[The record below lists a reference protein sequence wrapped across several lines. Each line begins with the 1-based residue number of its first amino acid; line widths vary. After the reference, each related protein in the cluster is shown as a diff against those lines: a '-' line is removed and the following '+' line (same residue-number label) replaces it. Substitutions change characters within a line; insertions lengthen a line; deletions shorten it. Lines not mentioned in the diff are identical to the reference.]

1 MKFLH
6 SMKEVMTV
14 ALERHKNNVDD
25 MNWDE
30 LLDVHSLILIFDN
43 MDPAKAEELDYA
55 IQAAKT
61 GEMLDD
67 VTSRARILLA
77 AAQEVVAK

>member
-6 SMKEVMTV
+6 SMKEVMSAV
-14 ALERHKNNVDD
+14 LDNHKDNIDD

-30 LLDVHSLILIFDN
+30 LIGVHSLILVFKN
-43 MDPAKAEELDYA
+43 MDPAKAEELENA

-67 VTSRARILLA
+67 VTSEARILLA
-77 AAQEVVAK
+77 AAKEVVAK